1 MCSLV
6 SPWLPPRTWQRP
18 FAERRGAGGTLL
30 RGDSLL
36 GGSCHLQGCG
46 AGGGRG
52 LWGPHALFPPIPGP
66 LPPCDPALA
75 SGSLTAA
82 EGAGGQKR
90 PILGFSASK
99 AEVQVRQEKGPV
111 IGLRLWFCPWKRLW
125 FHDWRRDRRG
135 TCGERPGALEEAGDG
150 DRCPPGLGAW
160 EQSGC
165 APAWLEPER

>member
-6 SPWLPPRTWQRP
+6 SPWLPPRTWPRP

-52 LWGPHALFPPIPGP
+52 LWGPHALFPPTPGP
-66 LPPCDPALA
+66 LPPCDPASA

-82 EGAGGQKR
+82 EGGGGQKR

-111 IGLRLWFCPWKRLW
+111 IGLRLWFSPWERLW
-125 FHDWRRDRRG
+125 FHGWRRDRRG